1 VNTYL
6 RRPGCARV
14 LLKRG
19 AEAEL
24 RRIDWHGRA
33 AVEKAR
39 LPKAYRHETLDDEL
53 RRSRIRMEARLM
65 AEARRFGVSIPVLY
79 DVDLE
84 GHRIVME
91 FVDGPTVKEVLQK
104 RLADPRQ
111 LAHEIGRLAGTLHAH
126 GIVHGDL
133 TTSNLLWREARLFA
147 IDFSMGEKT
156 DSIEAR
162 GVDLRLLK
170 EAWTSAH
177 FDLLPLFDEVLAA
190 YREACPHA
198 DEAIAKLAEI
208 EDRGRYT

>member
-1 VNTYL
+1 M
-6 RRPGCARV
+6 

-24 RRIDWHGRA
+24 RRTEWHGRA

-53 RRSRIRMEARLM
+53 RRSRIRMEVRLM
-65 AEARRFGVSIPVLY
+65 ADARRLGVSIPVLY
-79 DVDLE
+79 DVDFA
-84 GHRIVME
+84 GHRIIME
-91 FVDGPTVKEVLQK
+91 FVDGPTAKEVLQK
-104 RLADPRQ
+104 RLVDPRQ
-111 LAHEIGRLAGTLHAH
+111 LARAIGRLAGTLHAN

-133 TTSNLLWREARLFA
+133 TTSNLLWRDGRLYA

-156 DSIEAR
+156 HSIESQ

-170 EAWTSAH
+170 EAWTRAH
-177 FDLLPLFDEVLAA
+177 FDLLALFDDVLAA
-190 YREACPHA
+190 YRAAYPRA

>member
-1 VNTYL
+1 M
-6 RRPGCARV
+6 RAPV

-24 RRIDWHGRA
+24 RRTEWHGRPA
-33 AVEKAR
+33 IEKSR
-39 LPKAYRHETLDDEL
+39 VPKAYRHGALDEEL
-53 RRSRIRMEARLM
+53 RRTRLRMESRLM
-65 AEARRFGVSIPVLY
+65 AEARKLGLSVPILY
-79 DVDLE
+79 DIDLS
-84 GHRIVME
+84 GDRLIME

-104 RLADPRQ
+104 SLEDPEAIARL
-111 LAHEIGRLAGTLHAH
+111 IGRLAGTLHAG

-133 TTSNLLWREARLFA
+133 TTSNLLWRDRRLYA

-156 DSIEAR
+156 DSVEAQ

-177 FDLLPLFDEVLAA
+177 FDVLDLFSEVLAA
-190 YREACPHA
+190 YRQTYARA
-198 DEAIAKLAEI
+198 DAVIAKLGEI

>member
-1 VNTYL
+1 MNTYL

-24 RRIDWHGRA
+24 RRTEWHGRA

-39 LPKAYRHETLDDEL
+39 LPKAYRHETLDDGL
-53 RRSRIRMEARLM
+53 RRSRIRMEVRLM
-65 AEARRFGVSIPVLY
+65 ADARRLGVSIPVLY
-79 DVDLE
+79 DVDLA
-84 GHRIVME
+84 GHRIIME
-91 FVDGPTVKEVLQK
+91 FVDGPTAKEVLQK
-104 RLADPRQ
+104 RLADLRE
-111 LAHEIGRLAGTLHAH
+111 LALAIGRLAGTLHAN

-133 TTSNLLWREARLFA
+133 TTSNLLWRDGRLYA

-156 DSIEAR
+156 HSIESQ

-177 FDLLPLFDEVLAA
+177 FDLLALFDDVLAA
-190 YREACPHA
+190 YRAAYPRA
-198 DEAIAKLAEI
+198 DDAIAKLAEI